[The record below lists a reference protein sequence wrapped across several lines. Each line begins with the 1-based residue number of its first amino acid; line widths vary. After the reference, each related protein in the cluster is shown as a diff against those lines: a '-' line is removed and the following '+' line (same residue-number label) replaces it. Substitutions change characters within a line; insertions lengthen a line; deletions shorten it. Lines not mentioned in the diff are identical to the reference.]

1 MAIIQFVFSII
12 ILSIIYFKMQKR
24 ETPSIGKVQSI
35 VPVILGVVSLVVSV
49 ALAIGLG
56 FGLLKLGYNKNNINN
71 LVLRSILS
79 SFFAAGLPEEI
90 AKCLFI
96 LLSIKVFKPK
106 NVYEYLLTGFG
117 VGMGFTT
124 FEEFLYGSTLV
135 AVAIRILIITFHS
148 VLGSIMAS
156 YIGKAKYY
164 KLNKTENKNI
174 TMLYVKALLIP
185 ILIHTI
191 YDATNVKN
199 AGLEAGVPDNVQ
211 GIAVLIALVTMLL
224 AFILQIVI
232 HIRIKKDTEKLIEMR
247 VEE

>member
-1 MAIIQFVFSII
+1 MAIIQLVLSII
-12 ILSIIYFKMQKR
+12 ILGIIYFKMIKR
-24 ETPSIGKVQSI
+24 ETPAIGKAQAI

-49 ALAIGLG
+49 ALTVLIAIGLS
-56 FGLLKLGYNKNNINN
+56 KLGYNKNNISN

-96 LLSIKVFKPK
+96 VLCIKIFKPK

-117 VGMGFTT
+117 VGMGFTI
-124 FEEFLYGSTLV
+124 FEEFLYGSSLV
-135 AVAIRILIITFHS
+135 AVAIRILVITLHS
-148 VLGSIMAS
+148 LLGSIMAS
-156 YIGKAKYY
+156 YIGKAKYC

-174 TMLYVKALLIP
+174 AMLYVKALLIP

-211 GIAVLIALVTMLL
+211 GIAVLIALVTMLV
-224 AFILQIVI
+224 AFILQIII
-232 HIRIKKDTEKLIEMR
+232 HVKIKKDTEKLIEMK
-247 VEE
+247 V